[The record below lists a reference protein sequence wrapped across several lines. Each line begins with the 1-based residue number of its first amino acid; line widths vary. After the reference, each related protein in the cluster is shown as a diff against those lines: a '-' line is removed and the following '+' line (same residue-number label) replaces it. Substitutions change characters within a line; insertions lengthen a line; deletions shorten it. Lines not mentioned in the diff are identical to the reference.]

1 MLRWR
6 RLEVSGG
13 FLLLAAALYYL
24 DSSGVVPWALAA
36 CGLHEM
42 GHLLAIWALG
52 GRVSLLRLT
61 CVGAELRLSAR
72 YPLSAGKQL
81 TAALAGPAV
90 NVLLALA
97 AAWWGEGAFLF
108 AGLNLALGVFN
119 LAPVAQLDGGR
130 ALCAALAL
138 LGAGER
144 AETVLRALSLALA
157 CGLALGGC
165 VLFLKGAVN
174 VTLPLTALWLLI
186 AAPVDKNRRALG
198 E

>member
-1 MLRWR
+1 M
-6 RLEVSGG
+6 
-13 FLLLAAALYYL
+13 
-24 DSSGVVPWALAA
+24 
-36 CGLHEM
+36 
-42 GHLLAIWALG
+42 
-52 GRVSLLRLT
+52 RLT

-72 YPLSAGKQL
+72 YPLSAGRQAL
-81 TAALAGPAV
+81 AALAGPAV

-97 AAWWGEGAFLF
+97 AAGMAVWWGEGAFLF

-186 AAPVDKNRRALG
+186 AAPVDKNRLALG